1 MVVAEQWGAV
11 QALNQGRRLLG
22 VFPPTMTVRCYCV
35 DGLMVDSGLQS
46 FARQTLEWARL
57 QGVDRAVLTHHHE
70 DHSGGVPR
78 LQQGGLSV
86 LASSATGSRLLSGF
100 ATHFYQRMVWGRAPR
115 ARVDVLPSVVE
126 TNQYRFQVFA
136 APGHCDDQVVLYEP
150 RQGWLFSGDAFIG
163 QKIRYFRGDEDF
175 QATVESLRF
184 LAQLDFDSLF
194 CAHRPRLQ
202 GGREA
207 LRGKLNHLL
216 ELQGR
221 VRELHAQGLPLEQIT
236 RRLLGKEPLLL
247 YLFSAGDLSKRNL
260 VRSILFGPSPRN

>member
-11 QALNQGRRLLG
+11 RALNQGRRLLG
-22 VFPPTMTVRCYCV
+22 VLPPYMTVRCYCV
-35 DGLMVDSGLQS
+35 DGLLVDSGLDS
-46 FARQTLEWARL
+46 CAGQTLEWAQA
-57 QGVDRAVLTHHHE
+57 QGACQAVLTHHHE
-70 DHSGGVPR
+70 DHSGGVPQ
-78 LQQGGLSV
+78 LQKGGLPV
-86 LASSATGSRLLSGF
+86 LASTATGSRLSTGF
-100 ATHFYQRMVWGRAPR
+100 ATYFYQRMVWGRAPR
-115 ARVDVLPSVVE
+115 ARVGVLPAVLE
-126 TNQYRFQVFA
+126 TENHCFQVMP
-136 APGHCDDQVVLYEP
+136 APGHCDDQVVLYEAG
-150 RQGWLFSGDAFIG
+150 QGWLFSGDAFIG

-175 QATVESLRF
+175 QATVDSLQR
-184 LAQLDFDSLF
+184 LCELDFDSLF

-221 VRELHAQGLPLEQIT
+221 VLELHERGHSLGEIT

-260 VRSILFGPSPRN
+260 VRSILFGPRLRT